1 MSGIKGDLF
10 ASGGRRRGIYSS
22 GGDGSWGCCLNWCS
36 ADSVGSGGG
45 SGSGSGRF
53 FATIFF
59 DAEREKK
66 VGGFGDWI

>member
-1 MSGIKGDLF
+1 MSGVERDLVVGSCGCGRRGHVLDRIRRLGNK
-10 ASGGRRRGIYSS
+10 SGGRG
-22 GGDGSWGCCLNWCS
+22 
-36 ADSVGSGGG
+36 
-45 SGSGSGRF
+45 F